1 MKGVIGYRKY
11 GMIYC
16 CSKVVWNWKGMEKIL
31 MRMLFKVR
39 FVMKMFVI
47 DCMFLFFKIIMMIS
61 KFLKMVN
68 MEINLY
74 KIVKSDNILIGIWNG
89 FFIFFIWLVVKFEI
103 LFINIL
109 KDVLLLFI

>member
-1 MKGVIGYRKY
+1 
-11 GMIYC
+11 
-16 CSKVVWNWKGMEKIL
+16 

-74 KIVKSDNILIGIWNG
+74 KIVKSDNILIGI
-89 FFIFFIWLVVKFEI
+89 
-103 LFINIL
+103 
-109 KDVLLLFI
+109 

>member
-89 FFIFFIWLVVKFEI
+89 FFIFFIWLVV
-103 LFINIL
+103 
-109 KDVLLLFI
+109 